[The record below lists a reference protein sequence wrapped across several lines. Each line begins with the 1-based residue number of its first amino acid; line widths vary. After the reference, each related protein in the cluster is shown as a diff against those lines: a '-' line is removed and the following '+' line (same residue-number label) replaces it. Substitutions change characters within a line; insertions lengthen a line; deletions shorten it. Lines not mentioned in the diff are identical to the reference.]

1 MIEVLTKEKEEM
13 NSFMNGTKTDECTVK
28 TVFQV
33 WEGRSTFIGSE
44 KSYEN
49 RETSSE
55 YWE

>member
-1 MIEVLTKEKEEM
+1 M

-55 YWE
+55 YWEQ